1 MIVRDKN
8 EAEERRLRA
17 KIVGEFLKTM
27 RQKSGLTQQDL
38 ATKLS
43 YSTAQFISNWERG
56 ISLPPLEVLPKL
68 SNLCKI
74 PPRTLVEALF
84 RYQEEVLKVHKKH
97 LLAVLSKSVGRS
109 R

>member
-8 EAEERRLRA
+8 EVEERRLRA
-17 KIVGEFLKTM
+17 KIVGDFLKSM

-38 ATKLS
+38 ANKLS

-74 PPRTLVEALF
+74 SARTLVETLF
-84 RYQEEVLKVHKKH
+84 QYQEEVLKVHKKQ
-97 LLAVLSKSVGRS
+97 LMAVLSKSAARA